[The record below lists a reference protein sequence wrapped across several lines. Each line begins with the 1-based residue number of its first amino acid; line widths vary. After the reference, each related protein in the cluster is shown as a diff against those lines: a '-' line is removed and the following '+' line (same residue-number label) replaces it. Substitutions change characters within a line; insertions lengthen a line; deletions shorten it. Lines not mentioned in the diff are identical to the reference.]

1 MPPLT
6 WRVLISWKGLIAPT
20 IMGMVTRPR
29 ITVAMR
35 ADMILAASTA
45 ATMVV
50 SMVVAGIIEP
60 SCLRAPS
67 VCLTHLE

>member
-1 MPPLT
+1 MHPCDIVEGPDCT
-6 WRVLISWKGLIAPT
+6 PHHGHAHEA
-20 IMGMVTRPR
+20 GHHGGD
-29 ITVAMR
+29 AG
-35 ADMILAASTA
+35 MILAASTVV
-45 ATMVV
+45 TMVV

>member
-1 MPPLT
+1 
-6 WRVLISWKGLIAPT
+6 
-20 IMGMVTRPR
+20 
-29 ITVAMR
+29 MR
-35 ADMILAASTA
+35 AGMILAASTA
-45 ATMVV
+45 VTMVV

>member
-1 MPPLT
+1 MYPSAIL
-6 WRVLISWKGLIAPT
+6 WKDQTARP
-20 IMGMVTRPR
+20 IMGMLMRPG
-29 ITVAMR
+29 ITAAMR
-35 ADMILAASTA
+35 AGMILAASTA
-45 ATMVV
+45 VTMVV